1 MRTLLLCL
9 LLLGVSGSV
18 LTTDYDAW
26 AGWHYS
32 ESTTFYGKQKV
43 LSREKATIY
52 WQGMKLR
59 RENNDGSVE
68 ILRLDQDIYWE
79 LDPSTKT
86 YRQFALVPVAE
97 GGDLPRELDEALA
110 QLSPEERQLLEQ
122 YLPSRSATRQ
132 AETAKVVPG
141 AEMETISGF
150 QCQKIQARYRNLN
163 TTLWVTKQ
171 VVIAPEEQAFYK
183 ELARRTLHR
192 EGMEDWY
199 LWAEA
204 LAQVGGFALKQE
216 QLLESAAGNI
226 KSVVLV
232 EKLVEEPISE
242 NLFQLPH
249 GFAMQDE

>member
-9 LLLGVSGSV
+9 LLLGVSGPV
-18 LTTDYDAW
+18 LIADGDAW

-68 ILRLDQDIYWE
+68 ILRLDRNVYWE
-79 LDPSTKT
+79 LDPATKT
-86 YRQFALVPVAE
+86 YRQSALVPVAE

-141 AEMETISGF
+141 PEKETISGF
-150 QCQKIQARYRNLN
+150 ECQKIQARYRNLN
-163 TTLWVTKQ
+163 ATLWVTKQ
-171 VVIAPEEQAFYK
+171 VVIAAEEQAFYT
-183 ELARRTLHR
+183 ELAKRTLYR

-199 LWAEA
+199 LWSEA
-204 LAQVGGFALKQE
+204 LSRVGGFALKQE
-216 QLLESAAGNI
+216 QLLETAAGNI

-232 EKLVEEPISE
+232 DKLVEEPISE
-242 NLFQLPH
+242 NLFQLPN